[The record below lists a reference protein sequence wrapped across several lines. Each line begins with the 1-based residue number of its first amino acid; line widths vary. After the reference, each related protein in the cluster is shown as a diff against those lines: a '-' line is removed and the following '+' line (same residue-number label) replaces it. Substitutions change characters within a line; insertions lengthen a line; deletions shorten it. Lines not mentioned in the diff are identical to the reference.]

1 MTTTAGSMLSCNID
15 GAVATLVI
23 NHPPANTLTPELL
36 AELSQVVDVL
46 AKDDAVKVV
55 VLTGTGRFFIAGA
68 DIRLLASIASS
79 QEGET
84 IALQGQAILNRIEAL
99 EKPVIAA
106 INGVCLGGGLELA
119 MCCHIRLAAEGSRLG
134 QPEINLGI
142 MPGFGG
148 TQRLPRIVGQSK
160 AMELILTGD
169 LISAQ
174 EAKSLGLVSQ
184 VIPPEDLLHQA
195 QGMAR
200 KISSKGQ
207 ASLRASLQAIR
218 TGAGAGLHDGL
229 ALEAHLFGGLC
240 DTEDKREGV
249 AAFLEK
255 RQPRFLRR

>member
-1 MTTTAGSMLSCNID
+1 MTTMAGSMLSCNID
-15 GAVATLVI
+15 GAVATLLI
-23 NHPPANTLTPELL
+23 NHPPANTLTLELL
-36 AELSQVVDVL
+36 AELSTVVDRL
-46 AKDDAVKVV
+46 AKDGTVKAV

-68 DIRLLASIASS
+68 DIRVLASIPSS
-79 QEGET
+79 REGEA

-148 TQRLPRIVGQSK
+148 TQRLPRIIGQSK

-169 LISAQ
+169 PISAQ
-174 EAKSLGLVSQ
+174 EAKALGLLSEV
-184 VIPPEDLLHQA
+184 VPPEDLLRQA

-207 ASLRASLQAIR
+207 MALRASLLAIR
-218 TGAGAGLHDGL
+218 TGVELDLRDGL
-229 ALEAHLFGGLC
+229 ALEARLFGGLC
-240 DTEDKREGV
+240 DTEDKREGL

-255 RQPRFLRR
+255 RQPRFVDR

>member
-1 MTTTAGSMLSCNID
+1 MTMMTGSILSTNID

-23 NHPPANTLTPELL
+23 NRPPANTLTPELL
-36 AELSQVVDVL
+36 AELSTAIGRFAEDE
-46 AKDDAVKVV
+46 AVKAI

-79 QEGET
+79 REGET

-169 LISAQ
+169 PISAQ

-184 VIPPEDLLHQA
+184 VIPPEDLLRQA

-200 KISSKGQ
+200 NIASKGLMALR
-207 ASLRASLQAIR
+207 ASLRAIHNGVELDLR
-218 TGAGAGLHDGL
+218 DGL
-229 ALEAHLFGGLC
+229 ALEARLFGELC
-240 DTEDKREGV
+240 DTDDKKEGL

-255 RQPRFLRR
+255 RQPRFVDR

>member
-1 MTTTAGSMLSCNID
+1 MTTTTGSMLSCAID

-23 NHPPANTLTPELL
+23 NRPPANTLTPELL
-36 AELSQVVDVL
+36 AELAAVVRQV
-46 AKDDAVKVV
+46 AQDDAVKVV

-68 DIRLLASIASS
+68 DIRLLASISS
-79 QEGET
+79 SREGET
-84 IALQGQAILNRIEAL
+84 IALQGQAILNQIEAL

-106 INGVCLGGGLELA
+106 INGICLGGGLELA

-160 AMELILTGD
+160 ALELILTGD
-169 LISAQ
+169 PISAQ
-174 EAKSLGLVSQ
+174 EAKAIGLVSQ
-184 VIPPEDLLHQA
+184 VVAPEDLLRQA

-200 KISSKGQ
+200 NIASKAQ
-207 ASLRASLQAIR
+207 MALRASLRAIRQGVDASLS
-218 TGAGAGLHDGL
+218 DGL
-229 ALEAHLFGGLC
+229 ALEARLFGELC
-240 DTEDKREGV
+240 DTDDKREGV

-255 RQPRFLRR
+255 RQPRFVDR

>member
-23 NHPPANTLTPELL
+23 NRPPVNTLTPELL
-36 AELSQVVDVL
+36 AELSQAFDLL
-46 AKDDAVKVV
+46 AKDDAVKAV

-68 DIRLLASIASS
+68 DIRVLASIASS
-79 QEGET
+79 QEGER
-84 IALQGQAILNRIEAL
+84 IALQGQVILDRIEAL

-160 AMELILTGD
+160 ALELILTGD
-169 LISAQ
+169 PISAQ

-184 VIPPEDLLHQA
+184 VIPPEDLLRQA
-195 QGMAR
+195 QSLAR
-200 KISSKGQ
+200 TITSKGQ
-207 ASLRASLQAIR
+207 MAVRASLQAIR
-218 TGAGAGLHDGL
+218 KGVELDLRDGL

-240 DTEDKREGV
+240 DTDDKKEGL

-255 RQPRFLRR
+255 RQPRFADR

>member
-1 MTTTAGSMLSCNID
+1 MTMMTGSILSTNID

-23 NHPPANTLTPELL
+23 NRPPANTLTPELL
-36 AELSQVVDVL
+36 AELST
-46 AKDDAVKVV
+46 AIGRFAEDDAVKAI

-79 QEGET
+79 REGEA

-169 LISAQ
+169 PISAQ

-184 VIPPEDLLHQA
+184 VIPPEDLLRQA

-200 KISSKGQ
+200 NIASKGLMALR
-207 ASLRASLQAIR
+207 ASLRAIHNGVELDLR
-218 TGAGAGLHDGL
+218 DGL
-229 ALEAHLFGGLC
+229 ALEARLFGELC
-240 DTEDKREGV
+240 DTDDKKEGL

-255 RQPRFLRR
+255 RQPRFVDR